1 MTQMQYYCIMVNT
14 GEEKSFKTR
23 ALEKLKDAEPTL
35 QIYYFEKDMYT
46 EKRGWYK
53 KRPLKKS
60 IKD

>member
-1 MTQMQYYCIMVNT
+1 MVNT